1 MLSSLE
7 CVAGRFQSQQTSSY
21 EAPIIG
27 DSEKTM
33 LCRGRLVMR
42 PGSSIEMFSHSSKQE
57 SKTHHEFACHRYR
70 FE

>member
-33 LCRGRLVMR
+33 LCRVRLVMR
-42 PGSSIEMFSHSSKQE
+42 PGSSIEMFSH
-57 SKTHHEFACHRYR
+57 
-70 FE
+70 